1 MATNVISIS
10 AVILNGVVFDP
21 KNSEA
26 LQAMDAQEL
35 GGAIR
40 CLFELLEQREIDFLL
55 VGGIAMLVYVQ
66 GRNTQDID
74 LIVDAEALDKLPEID
89 IEDRNPDFA
98 RGRFGDLQ
106 VAMLFAHNK
115 LFHRVRR
122 EFSTTGH
129 FVECEIP
136 CATVEG
142 LFLLKAFA
150 LPALYRQGQFDRV
163 EIYEHDLVM
172 LIRDY
177 HLDVS
182 ALLDI
187 VRPHVSSSDLRE
199 IRAIVD
205 ELEQRI
211 TRAATRF
218 KSDEASSM

>member
-10 AVILNGVVFDP
+10 AVILNGIVFDP
-21 KNSEA
+21 KNSEV

-40 CLFELLEQREIDFLL
+40 GLFELLEQRKIDYLL

-74 LIVDAEALDKLPEID
+74 LIVDVEALDKLPEID

-98 RGRFGDLQ
+98 RGHFGELRVD
-106 VAMLFAHNK
+106 MLFAHNE

-122 EFSTTGH
+122 EFSATRR
-129 FVECEIP
+129 FVEREIP

-177 HLDVS
+177 QPDVPM
-182 ALLDI
+182 LLDI
-187 VRPHVSSSDLRE
+187 LTPHVSSSDVRE
-199 IRAIVD
+199 IRTIIG

-211 TRAATRF
+211 TRATRRF
-218 KSDEASSM
+218 KSDEAS